1 MSKVA
6 IKSDVSLTG
15 NLSIGS
21 SEMNVEEEITSL
33 KNGSTACF
41 IKESY
46 FTKAGTYSVSSG
58 TEYGLDTYRVP
69 DDGYYYVMGEWEEV
83 SGFNG
88 YKLGHIEGT
97 NYGWI
102 CSTSVGSS
110 GTGTIATNRMNATN
124 IVHLSAGE
132 SLRMLYSHNA
142 GSSVDV
148 KFRWTI
154 VRLA

>member
-1 MSKVA
+1 
-6 IKSDVSLTG
+6 
-15 NLSIGS
+15 
-21 SEMNVEEEITSL
+21 
-33 KNGSTACF
+33 
-41 IKESY
+41 
-46 FTKAGTYSVSSG
+46 
-58 TEYGLDTYRVP
+58 
-69 DDGYYYVMGEWEEV
+69 MGEWEEV

-88 YKLGHIEGT
+88 YKLGHIEGA

>member
-6 IKSDVSLTG
+6 IKSDVSITG

-46 FTKAGTYSVSSG
+46 FTKAGTYSVDSG

-88 YKLGHIEGT
+88 YKLCHIEGA

-148 KFRWTI
+148 RFRWTI

>member
-46 FTKAGTYSVSSG
+46 FTKVGTYTVNSE
-58 TEYGLDTYRVP
+58 TEFGLYSYSVP

-88 YKLGHIEGT
+88 YKLGHIEGA

-102 CSTSVGSS
+102 CGTSVGSS

-142 GSSVDV
+142 GSSVEV

>member
-1 MSKVA
+1 MSKVV

-33 KNGSTACF
+33 KNGSTARF

-46 FTKAGTYSVSSG
+46 FTKEGTYSVSSG

-88 YKLGHIEGT
+88 YKLGHIEGA